1 MRHRRWPPP
10 GEVHLFWL
18 RLPRRGAARRAAVL
32 SDPER
37 RRAEAIPS
45 PERRARFV
53 ACRAGVRT
61 ILARYLGCA
70 PADVPIA
77 AGPHGKPFL
86 PRTRALR
93 FNVTHSRGRAVLAV
107 AVGRA
112 LGVDLERVRQDVDCD
127 RVAGEV
133 FAPAEE
139 RAFRALPERLRRR
152 AFFIAWTRKEAVIKA
167 KGDRAALAPH
177 AFEVGTDPRRPPRVA
192 RGLSLRALEAP
203 RGYVACLATHAPVR
217 VRVVEPF

>member
-1 MRHRRWPPP
+1 MRHRRWPVP

-70 PADVPIA
+70 PAEVAIA
-77 AGPHGKPFL
+77 AGPHGKPYL
-86 PRTRALR
+86 PRMRALR
-93 FNVTHSRGRAVLAV
+93 FTLAHSRGRAVLAV

-112 LGVDLERVRQDVDCD
+112 LGVDLERIRPDVDCG
-127 RVAGEV
+127 RVVAES

-139 RAFRALPERLRRR
+139 RAFRALPERMRRR
-152 AFFIAWTRKEAVIKA
+152 AFFVAWTRKEAVIKA
-167 KGDRAALAPH
+167 RGDHAALAPH
-177 AFEVGTDPRRPPRVA
+177 AFAVGMDPRHPAAVA
-192 RGLSLRALEAP
+192 RGLSLRALDAP

-217 VRVVEPF
+217 LRVVEGF